1 MPVRASFSRSGARRA
16 LLGLFGVIM
25 LAWPALAGEAEG
37 GLRSQIETLAADHE
51 FSVVGLERL
60 QATPARPLDEPL
72 DEPRDD
78 ADPVRSLRSLLA
90 GYNYLLVH
98 EADGG
103 IQRLR
108 ILGPRVPAGSR
119 TTVETRPRGSHQLVE
134 TVLVGPNGV
143 PRTAS
148 LLLDT
153 GASLIMLPRSMIDGL
168 GFDPDSLESGTA
180 NTANGPVAIRIGK
193 LRRVRVGRAEVSDV
207 AVGFIADDKIGDQH
221 LLGMSFLEHFRMV
234 LDDEANRLTLLAK

>member
-1 MPVRASFSRSGARRA
+1 MPVRASFPRSGARRA

-60 QATPARPLDEPL
+60 QATPARPLDEP
-72 DEPRDD
+72 RDD

-98 EADGG
+98 EADGS

-108 ILGPRVPAGSR
+108 ILGPRVTAGSR

-148 LLLDT
+148 LMLDT

-193 LRRVRVGRAEVSDV
+193 LRQVRVGRAEVGDV
-207 AVGFIADDKIGDQH
+207 AVGFIADDKIGGQH
-221 LLGMSFLEHFRMV
+221 LLGMSFLEHFRMI
-234 LDDEANRLTLLAK
+234 LDDDANRLTLLAK

>member
-37 GLRSQIETLAADHE
+37 GLRVQIETLAADHE

-60 QATPARPLDEPL
+60 QAAPAKPLD
-72 DEPRDD
+72 DG
-78 ADPVRSLRSLLA
+78 DPVRSLRSLLA

-180 NTANGPVAIRIGK
+180 NTANGPVAIQIGK